1 LLMWKKRIL
10 SFLLVISMLAGLC
23 PTTVLATGEK
33 NNVNVHFEGHKP
45 VYLEAEGE
53 NVLKIARTEQMSKA
67 YTVTVQVYD
76 NSANYEEDYRIEYDG
91 KAISKLEGATSI
103 YDAFR
108 DNGELSS
115 NLPVDAAEQIVTYEE
130 STETAGTA
138 SDSEM
143 LKQLRELN
151 VLAAEF
157 DESKAI
163 NSHLECDFEIFSRSF
178 CLQGMDLLKSDFLKV
193 VELFLE
199 GTNLSQE
206 TANALLS
213 YLCLKI
219 AGNTKA
225 KENSL
230 CHKVCSFIRAN
241 YKAPLTVASIAKEFN
256 YHPNY
261 LGATFGKITGSSVLT
276 YLNEVRLSASK
287 ELLLKGNSVAD
298 TAFMVGF
305 KNADHFS
312 KRFTEKYGLSPTRF
326 KKENLWV

>member
-1 LLMWKKRIL
+1 MDVFLRYAALTDYLPNKSPTRAYDARI
-10 SFLLVISMLAGLC
+10 FYVISGQGEMLFENEKIPFSAGSLFIY
-23 PTTVLATGEK
+23 PAGTLYLPVPNASDPPRFVTLNFDYNRENENQSRVMPPVLA
-33 NNVNVHFEGHKP
+33 V
-45 VYLEAEGE
+45 
-53 NVLKIARTEQMSKA
+53 
-67 YTVTVQVYD
+67 
-76 NSANYEEDYRIEYDG
+76 
-91 KAISKLEGATSI
+91 
-103 YDAFR
+103 
-108 DNGELSS
+108 
-115 NLPVDAAEQIVTYEE
+115 
-130 STETAGTA
+130 
-138 SDSEM
+138 
-143 LKQLRELN
+143 
-151 VLAAEF
+151 EF

-163 NSHLECDFEIFSRSF
+163 NSHLECDFEIFSRIV

-261 LGATFGKITGSSVLT
+261 LGATFGKIMGSSVLT